1 MKNNKGFTLIELLV
15 VVLIIGILAAIAL
28 PQYFKAVAKSRAT
41 EALIVTKNIKDA
53 AERYALAHNG
63 DYTGVSTG
71 TLDIEIQT
79 ETNTY
84 TYAITASGV
93 TATPKDGTR
102 GATIVYGFG
111 TNVNKATCSDGT
123 GGVGLCASLNY

>member
-63 DYTGVSTG
+63 DYTGVSTA

-79 ETNTY
+79 ATNTY
-84 TYAITASGV
+84 SYSISATGV
-93 TATPKDGTR
+93 TASPVDATR
-102 GATIVYGFG
+102 GAKIVYGFG
-111 TNVNKATCSDGT
+111 TTINKATCSDGSN
-123 GGVGLCASLNY
+123 GAGLCASLGY